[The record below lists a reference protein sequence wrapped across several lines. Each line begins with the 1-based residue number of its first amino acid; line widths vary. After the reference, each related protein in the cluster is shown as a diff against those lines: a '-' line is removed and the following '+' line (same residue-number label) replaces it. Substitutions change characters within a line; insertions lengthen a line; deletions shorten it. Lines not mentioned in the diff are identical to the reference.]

1 MISLSGPQEHSPEK
15 QGLKIGDIQLE
26 GRVILAPMSGVTD
39 MPFRRLVKREGA
51 ALVISEMIA
60 SQAMVRDV
68 RQAMQKAASFDGEEP
83 AVVQLAGC
91 EPGPMAEAAKL
102 NQDLGAKMI
111 DINMGC
117 PAKKVVNGY
126 SGSALMRDE
135 KTAADIIE
143 ATVKAVDV
151 PVTLKMRT
159 GWDDTS
165 RNAPNLAR
173 IAQECGV
180 QMIAVHG
187 RTRCQFYR
195 GKSDW
200 DFISQ
205 VKKAVSIPVVGN
217 GDVRCEEDAEEML
230 KASGADGVM
239 IGRGCYG
246 KPWLPNQVEHFLKT
260 GQHIGAPSLSRQKEI
275 LLEHV
280 ESIYE
285 FYGLETGVRLA
296 RKHIGWACKGLP
308 ASAEFRSSVNQT
320 VEGKKVLEL
329 MTDFYDLCLE
339 KESIEENQGAVA

>member
-1 MISLSGPQEHSPEK
+1 
-15 QGLKIGDIQLE
+15 
-26 GRVILAPMSGVTD
+26 MSGVTD

-68 RQAMQKAASFDGEEP
+68 RQAMQKAASFEGEEP

-102 NQDLGAKMI
+102 NQDLGAKVI

-135 KTAADIIE
+135 KAAADIIE

-159 GWDDTS
+159 GWDDAS

-180 QMIAVHG
+180 QMITVHG

-200 DFISQ
+200 SFISK
-205 VKKAVSIPVVGN
+205 VKEAVSVPVVGN
-217 GDVRCEEDAEEML
+217 GDVRCEDDAAEML

-246 KPWLPNQVEHFLKT
+246 KPWLPNQIEQFLKT
-260 GQHIGAPSLSRQKEI
+260 GQRIGPPSLARQKEI

-285 FYGLETGVRLA
+285 FYGLESGVRVA

-308 ASAEFRSSVNQT
+308 ESAEFRSRVNQT
-320 VEGKKVLEL
+320 AEGNKVLEL
-329 MTDFYDLCLE
+329 MTDFYDRCLDRE
-339 KESIEENQGAVA
+339 IAEEGQEDVA